1 VLAVLEQHGMTTTD
15 GVARAEILPS
25 DHFWSVAVAVG
36 LTSSHRL
43 EEEHHLVEVPTS
55 QLAVAVVAV
64 LMHPQLEE
72 FPEQSRAE

>member
-15 GVARAEILPS
+15 GVARVEILPS

-43 EEEHHLVEVPTS
+43 EEEHHLVETHTS
-55 QLAVAVVAV
+55 QLAAVAVAV